1 MKGCGEKVW
10 MENAYFVCG
19 EDYGQG
25 VRLCDK
31 CNDLLIISIPIS
43 NFLNATK
50 KFENKECPE
59 VAVDIIRRLNQSGY
73 KIVKNDYQEEDI
85 CEECIY
91 ACDNCEYS
99 CDNCDYYFDAEED
112 PSDMNCD
119 DCDQADDCDAYKK

>member
-10 MENAYFVCG
+10 MENAYFICG
-19 EDYGQG
+19 E
-25 VRLCDK
+25 
-31 CNDLLIISIPIS
+31 NDLFCDRCKELSMIITPIS
-43 NFLNATK
+43 DILITIASMNSINSSHIAMEIIKKLNFY
-50 KFENKECPE
+50 
-59 VAVDIIRRLNQSGY
+59 GY
-73 KIVKNDYQEEDI
+73 KIVKNNYQEEDI